1 MRSAVW
7 DISRARADRVSQ
19 GQMDM
24 YKVRD
29 EGVDV
34 MVAQSNIS
42 NKSLYRHIALTVP
55 HEYEHQNSLE

>member
-42 NKSLYRHIALTVP
+42 NKSLYRHI
-55 HEYEHQNSLE
+55 Y